1 MKKIIINV
9 PDHQFTSFM
18 QMMNTLDFVQIENQ
32 DQLENSLTDEQKKAW
47 ENVKM
52 EFKSQ
57 GLVEDDEEK
66 TRPVE
71 ALLNGLD

>member
-1 MKKIIINV
+1 MKQIIINV
-9 PDHQFTSFM
+9 PDHQFASFM
-18 QMMNTLDFVQIENQ
+18 QLVKSLDFVQIENQ
-32 DQLENSLTDEQKKAW
+32 DQLEDSLTDEQKTAW
-47 ENVKM
+47 EKVKT

-57 GLVEDDEEK
+57 GLAEDDEEQ